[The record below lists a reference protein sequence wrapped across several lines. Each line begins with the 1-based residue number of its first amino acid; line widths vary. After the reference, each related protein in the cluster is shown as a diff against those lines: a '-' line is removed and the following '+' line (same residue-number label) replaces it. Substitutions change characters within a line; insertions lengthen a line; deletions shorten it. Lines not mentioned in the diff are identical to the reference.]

1 MQTDRRWILGLTG
14 GIASGKTTVSN
25 WLAAAGCAVADADEE
40 SRAVTAAGGEAM
52 PELEREFGRA
62 CLRPDGSLD
71 RRAMRRI
78 VFSDPQARRR
88 LEAVIHP
95 LVRRRL
101 IERLAGGGSAPYC
114 VLVVPL
120 LPSILELRPLLN
132 RLLVV
137 DIPESLQ
144 VERLMRRS
152 GLARGEA
159 LSILAAQSLRSERL
173 EAADDVLENCGSQ
186 PELFRGLESLHEH
199 YCAMARR
206 FMENCAA

>member
-52 PELEREFGRA
+52 PQLEREFGRR

-78 VFSDPQARRR
+78 VFSDPEARRR

-114 VLVVPL
+114 VLVGPL

-137 DIPESLQ
+137 DAPESLQ

-152 GLARGEA
+152 GLSRGEA
-159 LSILAAQSLRSERL
+159 LAILAAQSRRCERL
-173 EAADDVLENCGSQ
+173 EAADDVLENCGSE
-186 PELFRGLESLHEH
+186 PELFRGLESLHER